1 MREITKKKIQ
11 EAITRLQT
19 RGINITY
26 NLIAREA
33 KTSKRNV
40 AQFFKSGTIRSGT
53 IKSGTIKSG
62 TARSGTIKSGTVQG
76 EYDVSTDIGY
86 ILQLNTLFKNGE
98 INEEEYNN
106 QIKIT
111 RNNYPKMYANIQSY
125 VLLSSTNRNC

>member
-40 AQFFKSGTIRSGT
+40 AQFFKSGTI
-53 IKSGTIKSG
+53 
-62 TARSGTIKSGTVQG
+62 RSGTIKSGTVQG